1 MMKRVFWTV
10 LVVCLLIVP
19 ARAEDI
25 ANQMEE
31 ETASE
36 REDRIIVTTLDELK
50 AAIVDAND
58 GDTIEITQKIKVVN
72 EYISTDKDITI
83 TCTESFADYA
93 MFEIIGS
100 SVIGLS
106 FKGSGAH
113 EIFAV
118 TYFYGQEVIVQNCI
132 FDGNDTST
140 AICVYGSEE
149 VNKVRII
156 DCEFKN
162 CLESA
167 ISARASTDVV
177 IDRCYIH
184 ETYAVAATGA
194 IVSSGSVTLNN
205 CLITENSSYAN
216 AAVLCSG
223 TLIVSG
229 GQIRDNTI
237 RSTDVGVAVDIFCSG
252 TWSITDEGT
261 GDAGYYDAATG
272 EKLSLPIHESD
283 TLARL
288 VYLKDENA
296 KEYFSFLLE
305 PDTSEG
311 NDNDIP
317 ELPQEPVSPPVDD
330 EESDDPPEQI
340 PEPPKEPA
348 DSGEEKD
355 EGDPSGKQPE
365 TPDQPLQGEDGNI
378 SDDDK
383 PQSSE
388 QPINPPQ
395 DDNITDTTPDTPQQP
410 QEPVDSPPN
419 YIPYWPSV
427 RPVWPIVTTTI
438 STDEPQI
445 ETEIPARNPLICN
458 GATIDT
464 SKTIVLLGYGDGQLH
479 EADSLTRAQLA
490 TIIFR
495 LLDDDTIIRY
505 GGAGMMFT
513 DVAADAWYAP
523 YVNAIGMAGIVNG
536 VGGGMYDPDGT
547 VTWAQIITILTRFV
561 ESESCELK
569 YIQYDGWALE
579 AIQTAVALGWIED
592 SSIFN
597 PNDIIS
603 RGKLVDLINT
613 VLEQY

>member
-1 MMKRVFWTV
+1 MKRVFWAV
-10 LVVCLLIVP
+10 LMVCLLIAP
-19 ARAEDI
+19 ARAEEISD
-25 ANQMEE
+25 Q
-31 ETASE
+31 
-36 REDRIIVTTLDELK
+36 RVEDSMQNSLVVVATLDELQEAI
-50 AAIVDAND
+50 AAADS
-58 GDTIEITQKIKVVN
+58 GDTIEISQMIKMSGGN
-72 EYISTDKDITI
+72 ISTDKEITI
-83 TCTESFADYA
+83 ACAENFEGYC
-93 MFEIIGS
+93 MFNVVGA

-106 FKGSGAH
+106 FKGGNVGQ
-113 EIFAV
+113 IFAV
-118 TYFYGQEVIVQNCI
+118 TDYQGQETIFRDCV
-132 FDGNDTST
+132 FDGDNVTVAISAFGT
-140 AICVYGSEE
+140 ATGNS
-149 VNKVRII
+149 VRII
-156 DCEFKN
+156 ESEFKN
-162 CLESA
+162 CFRNA
-167 ISARASTDVV
+167 ISGRPSTDIV

-184 ETYAVAATGA
+184 DTYSIDASAAVD
-194 IVSSGSVTLNN
+194 SSGKVTLND
-205 CLITENSSYAN
+205 CMVTGNSSFAN
-216 AAVLCSG
+216 AGVLCTG

-237 RSTDVGVAVDIFCSG
+237 RSTDVGVAVDIYCSG
-252 TWSITDEGT
+252 TWSIIDEET
-261 GDAGYYDAATG
+261 EDAGYYNAATG

-283 TLARL
+283 ALARL

-305 PDTSEG
+305 LDTSEG
-311 NDNDIP
+311 NENGIP
-317 ELPQEPVSPPVDD
+317 ELPQEPVSPPADD
-330 EESDDPPEQI
+330 EESDDPEQI
-340 PEPPKEPA
+340 PEPPKGPA
-348 DSGEEKD
+348 DSEEEKD

-383 PQSSE
+383 PQSPE
-388 QPINPPQ
+388 QPITPPQ

-427 RPVWPIVTTTI
+427 RPVWPIVTTTTP
-438 STDEPQI
+438 TDEPQI
-445 ETEIPARNPLICN
+445 ETEIPARNPLVCN
-458 GATIDT
+458 GAIIDT

-505 GGAGMMFT
+505 SGAGVMFT
-513 DVAADAWYAP
+513 DIANDAWYAP

-536 VGGGMYDPDGT
+536 VGNGMYDPNGT

-561 ESESCELK
+561 ESGSCELK

-597 PNDIIS
+597 PNDVIS
-603 RGKLVDLINT
+603 RGELVNLINT

>member
-1 MMKRVFWTV
+1 MKRVFWTV

-19 ARAEDI
+19 ARAEETPNLP
-25 ANQMEE
+25 AEE
-31 ETASE
+31 YVQNSHVVVA
-36 REDRIIVTTLDELK
+36 TLDELQE
-50 AAIVDAND
+50 AIAVANN
-58 GDTIEITQKIKVVN
+58 GDTIEISQMIKM
-72 EYISTDKDITI
+72 IGGILSTDKEITI
-83 TCTESFADYA
+83 ACAENFEGYC
-93 MFEIIGS
+93 MFNVVGA
-100 SVIGLS
+100 SVTGLS
-106 FKGSGAH
+106 FKGGNVGQ
-113 EIFAV
+113 IFAV
-118 TYFYGQEVIVQNCI
+118 TDYQGQETIFRDCV
-132 FDGNDTST
+132 FDGDNVTVAISAFGT
-140 AICVYGSEE
+140 AMGNS
-149 VNKVRII
+149 VRII
-156 DCEFKN
+156 ESEFKN
-162 CLESA
+162 CFRNA
-167 ISARASTDVV
+167 ISGRPSTDIV

-184 ETYAVAATGA
+184 DTYAMDASAA
-194 IVSSGSVTLNN
+194 VDSSGKVTLNN
-205 CLITENSSYAN
+205 CIVTGNSSVAN
-216 AAVLCSG
+216 AGVLCTG

-237 RSTDVGVAVDIFCSG
+237 RSTDVGVAVDIFCRG

-272 EKLSLPIHESD
+272 KKLSLPIHESN

-296 KEYFSFLLE
+296 KEYFSFLFE

-311 NDNDIP
+311 NENDIP

-330 EESDDPPEQI
+330 EEGDDPPEQI

-355 EGDPSGKQPE
+355 EGDPSVKQPE

-378 SDDDK
+378 SDDDT
-383 PQSSE
+383 PQSPE

-395 DDNITDTTPDTPQQP
+395 DDTIADTTPPDTPQQP

-438 STDEPQI
+438 PTDEPQI

-505 GGAGMMFT
+505 GGAGVMFT

-536 VGGGMYDPDGT
+536 VGNGMYDPDGT
-547 VTWAQIITILTRFV
+547 ATWAQIITILTRFV

-569 YIQYDGWALE
+569 YIQYDGWASE

-603 RGKLVDLINT
+603 RGELVDLINT

>member
-1 MMKRVFWTV
+1 MKRVFWAV
-10 LVVCLLIVP
+10 LVVCLLIAP

-83 TCTESFADYA
+83 TCTENFADYA

-106 FKGSGAH
+106 FKGGGAH

-140 AICVYGSEE
+140 AICVYGSED

-296 KEYFSFLLE
+296 KEYFLFLLE

-311 NDNDIP
+311 NENDIP

-330 EESDDPPEQI
+330 EGDDPPEQI
-340 PEPPKEPA
+340 PEPPKKPA
-348 DSGEEKD
+348 DSEEEKD

-383 PQSSE
+383 PQS
-388 QPINPPQ
+388 
-395 DDNITDTTPDTPQQP
+395 PD
-410 QEPVDSPPN
+410 
-419 YIPYWPSV
+419 
-427 RPVWPIVTTTI
+427 
-438 STDEPQI
+438 
-445 ETEIPARNPLICN
+445 
-458 GATIDT
+458 
-464 SKTIVLLGYGDGQLH
+464 VLLGYGDGQLH

-505 GGAGMMFT
+505 GGAGVMFT

-536 VGGGMYDPDGT
+536 VGDGMYDPDGT
-547 VTWAQIITILTRFV
+547 VTWEQIITILTRFV

-603 RGKLVDLINT
+603 RGELVDLINT
-613 VLEQY
+613 VLKQY